1 MSKHAHDSARITQFL
16 IDFSKGNRK
25 ALDEML
31 PLVYNE
37 LKRVAKHYLS
47 QERSGHT
54 LQTTALVHEAYI
66 RMVDQQNVDWK
77 NRAHF
82 FSLASEMMRRI
93 LVNYARDRAAVKRGR
108 NAQRVSLSD
117 LDEVSEQPNIDLIA
131 LDQALTE
138 LAREDERKARIVELK
153 FFGGMTN
160 KEISEV
166 LKVSDATVERE
177 WMFARAWL
185 YRAVEGKS

>member
-66 RMVDQQNVDWK
+66 RMLISRMWIGK
-77 NRAHF
+77 TAPT
-82 FSLASEMMRRI
+82 FS
-93 LVNYARDRAAVKRGR
+93 
-108 NAQRVSLSD
+108 
-117 LDEVSEQPNIDLIA
+117 
-131 LDQALTE
+131 
-138 LAREDERKARIVELK
+138 
-153 FFGGMTN
+153 
-160 KEISEV
+160 
-166 LKVSDATVERE
+166 
-177 WMFARAWL
+177 AWL
-185 YRAVEGKS
+185 PK